1 MYVMSCVMFVALMD
15 GSEEDLVLYID
26 ELINKAR
33 FGDLIFFC
41 LFVFWQDSRAVT
53 EYRVTDMYDSTSRRS

>member
-1 MYVMSCVMFVALMD
+1 MFVALMD

-33 FGDLIFFC
+33 FGDLIFFAC
-41 LFVFWQDSRAVT
+41 LFFGKIAGQLRST
-53 EYRVTDMYDSTSRRS
+53 ESQICMIQQVEEAKSSSEN